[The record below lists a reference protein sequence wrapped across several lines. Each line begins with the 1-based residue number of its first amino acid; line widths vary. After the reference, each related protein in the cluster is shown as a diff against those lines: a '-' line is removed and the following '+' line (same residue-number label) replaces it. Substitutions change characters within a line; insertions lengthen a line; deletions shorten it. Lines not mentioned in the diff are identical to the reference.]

1 MSIFP
6 TKILLASDSSD
17 TAAHAM
23 DLAVELCEQ
32 TGSQLHLVY
41 VGEDAYSA
49 TLISSEAADLEG
61 VAREDPALIEQ
72 LQQQSD
78 QMARRVLDTEVHKVQ
93 EAGGTVAQAHLRMGK
108 ADIEIVELAKEI
120 DAGLLILG
128 SRGSG
133 IIKRAL
139 IGSVSDSVVRHAH
152 CPVTVVRQDKD
163 E

>member
-1 MSIFP
+1 MSTFP

-49 TLISSEAADLEG
+49 TLISSEAANLEG
-61 VAREDPALIEQ
+61 VAREDPVLIEQ

-78 QMARRVLDTEVHKVQ
+78 QMARRVLDTEVQKVR

-133 IIKRAL
+133 MIKRAL